1 MVKTLP
7 FNADGVGSIPG
18 QGAKITHASWP
29 ENIKQKRYCKKFNQ
43 DFKNGL
49 HKKYIYFKKTVY
61 QVSKWILTN
70 KTPYKLDRS
79 NH

>member
-7 FNADGVGSIPG
+7 FNADGVVRELRSHMLHG
-18 QGAKITHASWP
+18 QK
-29 ENIKQKRYCKKFNQ
+29 NIKQKRYCNKFNK

-49 HKKYIYFKKTVY
+49 HKKYIYFKKTFY
-61 QVSKWILTN
+61 QVSKWILSN
-70 KTPYKLDRS
+70 KTPYKLDRT